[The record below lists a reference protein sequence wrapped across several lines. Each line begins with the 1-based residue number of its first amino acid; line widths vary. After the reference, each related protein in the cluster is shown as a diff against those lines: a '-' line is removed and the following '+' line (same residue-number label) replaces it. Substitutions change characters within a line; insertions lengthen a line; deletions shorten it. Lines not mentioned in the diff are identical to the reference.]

1 MQSGNQAVRFW
12 ESRCLLLWFDLVLLA
27 CISGLTKFDRIKGH
41 TNSINH
47 GELMWK
53 LMWAHENW
61 SKNRELLEMNFFF
74 TSSYIFREL
83 TNNNFREEN
92 IRNS

>member
-47 GELMWK
+47 GELMWE

-61 SKNRELLEMNFFF
+61 SKNRELLELNFFLPPH
-74 TSSYIFREL
+74 TYLGS
-83 TNNNFREEN
+83 
-92 IRNS
+92 